1 MILPSKMRKI
11 CLFEH
16 KGREVIVGI
25 REEMTK
31 YENRHPN
38 ILLDNL

>member
-1 MILPSKMRKI
+1 MILASKMRKI
-11 CLFEH
+11 FSFEH
-16 KGREVIVGI
+16 KGREVIEDR

-31 YENRHPN
+31 CENRHPN